1 MIGSHGFAAR
11 GALPVQTRRHDE
23 RFDRIRSIERGA
35 APDLA
40 AIDDYDEAAGAAV
53 GALGI
58 VWEVGLVGVT
68 VVPFNP
74 DPRVVVFFDMLALP
88 ALGLTVGF
96 ALQRL
101 VRRWI
106 PKGDPRRPLIA
117 QALLYA
123 GTFVAMRRKRSTKR
137 REQAPTWAA
146 IHEAAHVVLA
156 IHFGHEVSQ
165 VSIRRE
171 LAGHTFSPSSI
182 SWASETELS
191 VSSKASHGRLEEEI
205 VVSLAGMV
213 VERSCGRTAELVQAG
228 GETDWH
234 TIFGL
239 LVALGCR
246 NRGDA
251 KARLAP
257 LEETTFELVQ
267 QLFAQ
272 IKAVA
277 EALMERGTL
286 SGDEVRAVMGDAR
299 ENQSG
304 LQ

>member
-1 MIGSHGFAAR
+1 
-11 GALPVQTRRHDE
+11 
-23 RFDRIRSIERGA
+23 
-35 APDLA
+35 
-40 AIDDYDEAAGAAV
+40 
-53 GALGI
+53 
-58 VWEVGLVGVT
+58 
-68 VVPFNP
+68 
-74 DPRVVVFFDMLALP
+74 
-88 ALGLTVGF
+88 
-96 ALQRL
+96 
-101 VRRWI
+101 
-106 PKGDPRRPLIA
+106 
-117 QALLYA
+117 
-123 GTFVAMRRKRSTKR
+123 
-137 REQAPTWAA
+137 
-146 IHEAAHVVLA
+146 
-156 IHFGHEVSQ
+156 
-165 VSIRRE
+165 
-171 LAGHTFSPSSI
+171 LAGHTITQSSI

-213 VERSCGRTAELVQAG
+213 VERTCGRAAELVQAG

-251 KARLAP
+251 KARLVP

-299 ENQSG
+299 ENQS
-304 LQ
+304 